1 MLESHSFGN
10 TSKITGA
17 FGIDLGTT
25 NSAISVV
32 GNDGIAKVIPLENG
46 DTLLPS
52 CVLWDGNK
60 DKFIVGKEA
69 YKNRYKPNACYS
81 VKTLMGSEEIVHF
94 KHGKK
99 EITKTPVEV
108 SALILRALV
117 DGVAYVY
124 PEIKDVV
131 ITVPAAFTTKQI
143 EDTRKA
149 AELAD
154 LNVLSIIKEPTAASL
169 AYRLDD
175 NEDKTVL
182 VYDLGGGTFDVS
194 IVDIKTQHEDDSSDL
209 FDMLGVEDSSSKCK
223 TIITVKN
230 TAGDPHLGGD
240 DLDKEI
246 LSIILEKLKGQGC
259 PVDKIAKVDLEE
271 LLLRVEEFK
280 KGFGSVLAFKS
291 KVELHLNDGSIFEG
305 EVFTNSDD
313 FARATRT
320 IYDKTKKF
328 INKVVNSDLN
338 IDAIVLVGGST
349 KNKVLQEMIARD
361 YPNCQVCNYLY
372 ADEAVSLGASIAAK
386 RAKFGSDD
394 FDVFDVISSNIG
406 VLAVNRVL
414 PVIEKATSIPCTK
427 SKVLVNHCDNQ
438 ETAQVKVYEGSEVQ
452 PEKCTY
458 LGDLLIDLP
467 KGKAG
472 EVSVE
477 IFLSV
482 DINGLLTVE
491 TVTNGKRR
499 KAQLVNV
506 LGKKVENDNNKETSV
521 VFSRWYDIANSLEN
535 DEDRETLLN
544 LIEKARK
551 EPNAKIEVVKFLRGL
566 KDGK

>member
-32 GNDGIAKVIPLENG
+32 GNDGIAKIIPLENG
-46 DTLLPS
+46 DILLPS

-117 DGVAYVY
+117 DGVAYIY

-194 IVDIKTQHEDDSSDL
+194 IVDIKTQHENDSSDL
-209 FDMLGVEDSSSKCK
+209 FDMLGVEDSSSKSK

-240 DLDKEI
+240 DLDREI

-259 PVDKIAKVDLEE
+259 PTDKIAKVDLEK

-280 KGFGSVLAFKS
+280 KGFGSTLAYKS
-291 KVELHLNDGSIFEG
+291 KVELHLNDGSVFEG

-491 TVTNGKRR
+491 TVTNGQRR

>member
-10 TSKITGA
+10 TSKVTGA

-32 GNDGIAKVIPLENG
+32 GNDGIAKIIPLESG
-46 DTLLPS
+46 DILLPS

-117 DGVAYVY
+117 DGVAYIY

-194 IVDIKTQHEDDSSDL
+194 IVDIKTQHENDSSDL
-209 FDMLGVEDSSSKCK
+209 FDMLGVEDSSSKSK

-240 DLDKEI
+240 DLDREI

-259 PVDKIAKVDLEE
+259 STDKIAKVDLEK

-280 KGFGSVLAFKS
+280 KGFGSTLAYKS
-291 KVELHLNDGSIFEG
+291 KVELHLNDGSVFEG

-491 TVTNGKRR
+491 TVTNGQRR

-521 VFSRWYDIANSLEN
+521 VFSRWYDVANSLEN

-551 EPNAKIEVVKFLRGL
+551 EPNAKIEVVKFLRGP